1 MIITT
6 NNLNNIETK
15 ITTPQIEG
23 IEFIDAVLNENGI
36 VTGINA
42 SYNDIM
48 AIIENGKLP
57 IIVSNGSNEKRFIF
71 IREIFFDDPSYVV
84 LLINSDNFNFIAENA
99 TTNMVINVTTPLG

>member
-15 ITTPQIEG
+15 ITTPQIGG
-23 IEFIDAVLNENGI
+23 IEFIDTILTESGAI
-36 VTGINA
+36 TSINA

-57 IIVSNGSNEKRFIF
+57 IIVYNGDQLKKFFFIQK
-71 IREIFFDDPSYVV
+71 IFFFTDHPHYIV
-84 LLINSDNFNFIAENA
+84 LLNKGPAFIAENA
-99 TTNMVINVTTPLG
+99 TTNMVIEEPLE